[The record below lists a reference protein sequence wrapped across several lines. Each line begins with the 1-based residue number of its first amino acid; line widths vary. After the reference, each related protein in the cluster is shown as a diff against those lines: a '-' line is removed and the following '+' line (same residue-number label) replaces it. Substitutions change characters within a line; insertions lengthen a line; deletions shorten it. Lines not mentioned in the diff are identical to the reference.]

1 MLDFLAII
9 AAFAVLGILIYR
21 REKFGYSIMAA
32 VGVLLLLSNPS
43 REGLYWLVEI
53 TFEYDTLSLVS
64 IIILIGFLGF
74 LYKDTGQVMRMIKE
88 LRAAVPDRRWVIA
101 SIPALFGLMP
111 MPGGA
116 LVSAPMI
123 DEEGD
128 HLKATGVQKT
138 FMNWW
143 FRHIWFTIYPLSLGL
158 ILASSLSGISI
169 YKIALF
175 NLPIFIVQIV
185 IGVIW
190 GIGDI
195 DELKSGEAPVN
206 SLVLIWEISPI
217 ILALVLNIFLGI
229 PFYITLLLAIILLLF
244 QNRDR
249 YDIGDIPDIIESGFS
264 KDLLL
269 ASLGIMLFKG
279 IIERTGAIGPV
290 VNSLQNYIPLLAVV
304 IIVAV
309 AVGLLFGHLPGAVGI
324 GFPVLISIVPEIN
337 LLTVGLIFLFI
348 FIGYL
353 ISPIHLC
360 IILTI
365 EYFKTDLAS
374 FYKKAAVPAA
384 VLIIAIVAWLVV
396 TGAMFAV

>member
-9 AAFAVLGILIYR
+9 AAFALLGFLIYR

-53 TFEYDTLSLVS
+53 SFEYDTLSLVS

-128 HLKATGVQKT
+128 YLNATGVQKT

-158 ILASSLSGISI
+158 ILASSISGISI
-169 YKIALF
+169 YKIAMF
-175 NLPIFIVQIV
+175 NLPIFAVQIV

-190 GIGDI
+190 GVGDI
-195 DELKSGEAPVN
+195 DELKGGDTPV
-206 SLVLIWEISPI
+206 SPLVLVWEISPI

-229 PFYITLLLAIILLLF
+229 PFYITLLMAIILLLF

-249 YDIGDIPDIIESGFS
+249 YDLDDIPDIIESGFS

-290 VNSLQNYIPLLAVV
+290 VNSLQEYIPLLAVV

-324 GFPVLISIVPEIN
+324 GFPVLISIVPDIN